1 MKPYRILTMAA
12 AAGIALTLSGCG
24 NKADAGPAVSTAPAV
39 ELTKLIDE
47 AAPADTAGAKIS
59 ILNLENPIDFCYSSA
74 DTDMIFKWKEG
85 TWIDA
90 MDTAIPLNQERF
102 DAMAQGF
109 LKLSALTKEDQA
121 QNLEAY
127 GLDSP
132 AYTVYITDGQ
142 KGETNISIGDRDA
155 AGNYYASLDDG
166 AVYTIPG
173 SLGDS
178 LIFDYNSLVIRD
190 SLDLNVTAADL
201 KSVVITAGG
210 ETVQYKPSDTEAMT
224 RIASGIS
231 RLKPQEFASYYAQ
244 SQELVSAELTEDAR
258 MTFQAELTVNGET
271 RSLTVYVGGFANAE
285 GTLCYVQ
292 LAGSRMIGVAEYEI
306 VSELLNLQEAE

>member
-1 MKPYRILTMAA
+1 MKTYRIFTLAA
-12 AAGIALTLSGCG
+12 AVGVTLVLFGCG
-24 NKADAGPAVSTAPAV
+24 KKAGDGSAASTVPAV

-47 AAPADTAGAKIS
+47 AAPADTTGAGIS
-59 ILNLENPIDFCYSSA
+59 LLNLENPIDFCYSSI

-109 LKLSALTKEDQA
+109 LKLSALTKE
-121 QNLEAY
+121 EAPQELDSY
-127 GLDSP
+127 GLDKP
-132 AYTVYITDGQ
+132 AFTVYITDSQ
-142 KGETNISIGDRDA
+142 KGETNIYIGDKDA
-155 AGNYYASLDDG
+155 SGNYYITLDDG
-166 AVYTIPG
+166 IIYTIPG

-201 KSVVITAGG
+201 VSAVITAEG
-210 ETVQYKPSDTEAMT
+210 ETVRYKSSDTEAMT

-231 RLKPQEFASYYAQ
+231 RLKPQEFASYHIQ
-244 SQELVSAELTEDAR
+244 SQELVSAELTEDTR
-258 MTFQAELTVNGET
+258 KTLQAELKVNGET
-271 RSLTVYVGGFANAE
+271 RLLTVYVGGYANFE

-292 LAGSRMIGVAEYEI
+292 LDGSKMIGVVEYEL
-306 VSELLNLQEAE
+306 VSDLLNLQEAE